1 MTTFP
6 SYACTEGINHGLSWL
21 GNSSMVAAGLWW
33 LHGLA
38 TPSQGSAQL
47 SAEFSLLVTLII
59 LEVSYW
65 KGKKKAFYYVQVW
78 LCHVSFIGVALL
90 HVRLGFEVTTRT
102 WLLLH
107 VYLRKMVE
115 LFTHPDNF
123 FYPPVAWWLR
133 NGTILYFYRNCL
145 LLLFFVPRGKNLV
158 DSIFISIIFT
168 LSTLCMTFGL
178 CKK

>member
-1 MTTFP
+1 MIGKFEHGCCWTVVTAWSGYTKPRKCTIICRIFP
-6 SYACTEGINHGLSWL
+6 FGYFN
-21 GNSSMVAAGLWW
+21 NF
-33 LHGLA
+33 
-38 TPSQGSAQL
+38 GS
-47 SAEFSLLVTLII
+47 FI
-59 LEVSYW
+59 L

-168 LSTLCMTFGL
+168 LSTSCMTFGL
-178 CKK
+178 CIK